1 MPPLL
6 EKVILGGEQAKAAVI
21 WLHGLG
27 ADGYDFV
34 SIVPQLNLPK
44 QAEVRFVFPHA
55 PLRPVTLNQGAIMR
69 AWYDI
74 LQINARTEED
84 SPGIQAAEKFIHELI
99 AEQVQLGIP
108 SQKIILA
115 GFSQGGAV
123 ALYTG
128 LRFNQPLAGIL
139 ALSTYLPLPHLLAEE
154 KHPVNQAIPIW
165 IAHGFQDDVIPISIA
180 KTALLHLK
188 QQGYTPEW
196 QMFEMGHHTCPE
208 EINQIGAWLRI
219 RLL

>member
-1 MPPLL
+1 ML
-6 EKVILGGEQAKAAVI
+6 EKIIVGSEQAQAAVI

-34 SIVPQLNLPK
+34 SIVPQLHLP
-44 QAEVRFVFPHA
+44 QEMAVRFIFPHA

-84 SPGIQAAEKFIHELI
+84 SSGIRAAERWMHELI
-99 AEQVQLGIP
+99 KEQMEFGIP

-128 LRFNQPLAGIL
+128 LRFDQPLGGIL
-139 ALSTYLPLPHLLAEE
+139 ALSTYLPLPHILGQE
-154 KHPVNQAIPIW
+154 KHPENQTIPIW
-165 IAHGFQDDVIPISIA
+165 MAHGTQDDVIPISIA

-196 QMFEMGHHTCPE
+196 NAFEMGHHTCPAE
-208 EINQIGAWLRI
+208 VTQIGEWLRM